1 MPARDERIARR
12 VTSLM
17 CDRCH
22 ALWSFLGNDAHCRAL
37 GLLPPPLAGE
47 GRGGGAQARILLC
60 APSLS
65 LPRKRGRGRCGTSHR
80 VCASAHFGC
89 DPTVTAYGSPAFAR
103 PSAMRV
109 KSRGSL

>member
-1 MPARDERIARR
+1 VTHVRSLPRALEFFGERRP
-12 VTSLM
+12 L
-17 CDRCH
+17 
-22 ALWSFLGNDAHCRAL
+22 RAL

-60 APSLS
+60 APSPS
-65 LPRKRGRGRCGTSHR
+65 LPRQPGGGRWGRSHR
-80 VCASAHFGC
+80 VCASAPFGC